1 MQAPILLAILEYGLL
16 MAMKRLWPK
25 KTTVDVMKET
35 PNRQGVYQKVAEKTI
50 SRFVKTVIFY
60 SRDGSRFVVRVGYE
74 TIGIIIFSL
83 YHVIIRFTKI
93 MNRSENNWV
102 HFLKSI
108 FKINL

>member
-25 KTTVDVMKET
+25 KTTTVDVIKET

-74 TIGIIIFSL
+74 TI
-83 YHVIIRFTKI
+83 
-93 MNRSENNWV
+93 
-102 HFLKSI
+102 
-108 FKINL
+108 